1 MWTPYVFHV
10 SYLSFK
16 NFVSSNMNQMKYI
29 FVVSYMNKF
38 VKNNFKSDERE
49 MSNSGTPNIKKIEL
63 CLQDFPNSV
72 KC

>member
-1 MWTPYVFHV
+1 
-10 SYLSFK
+10 
-16 NFVSSNMNQMKYI
+16 MNQVKYI